1 MPHRYRGA
9 RGPFSLA
16 VKALSK
22 RRTKAITPRDAHD
35 HPQQVFLQ
43 EEQIRRLI
51 DKTVEQ
57 RRETVRYNRSLTAG
71 RTTSMPVGLF
81 KW

>member
-1 MPHRYRGA
+1 
-9 RGPFSLA
+9 
-16 VKALSK
+16 VKKALARLDS
-22 RRTKAITPRDAHD
+22 DAAS
-35 HPQQVFLQ
+35 P
-43 EEQIRRLI
+43 IRLTELAELARISRYQMLRAF